1 MAISRITYK
10 SPSAKGKAAILA
22 ATKAVDEL
30 SAARLSSREATQTA
44 NGYVILA
51 VLLNPADAASSVIS
65 ATMGVNSKGQAN
77 DYANVMK
84 RVAVARTLPDV
95 KRFVSSYTV
104 AKGIIDA
111 DARIIARSVAKE
123 QTKLAKA
130 SQSPATTT
138 KAATKAATPTEPV
151 NDGAKI
157 LTAIEALEAAWDS
170 MTDGARAKVAPRLA
184 RLLSRT
190 QKDGKLAA

>member
-1 MAISRITYK
+1 MAITRITYK
-10 SPSAKGKAAILA
+10 SPTPKGKASILA
-22 ATKAVDEL
+22 ATKAIDEL
-30 SAARLSSREATQTA
+30 TAVRASSREATQTA

-95 KRFVSSYTV
+95 KRFVSSYT
-104 AKGIIDA
+104 ATKGIIDA
-111 DARIIARSVAKE
+111 DARIIARAVAKE
-123 QTKLAKA
+123 QTKLSKA
-130 SQSPATTT
+130 SKSPSTTT
-138 KAATKAATPTEPV
+138 KATTKAATPTEPV
-151 NDGAKI
+151 NEGARV
-157 LTAIEALEAAWDS
+157 LTAVEALEAAWDS

-184 RLLSRT
+184 RLLART
-190 QKDGKLAA
+190 QKDGKIAA